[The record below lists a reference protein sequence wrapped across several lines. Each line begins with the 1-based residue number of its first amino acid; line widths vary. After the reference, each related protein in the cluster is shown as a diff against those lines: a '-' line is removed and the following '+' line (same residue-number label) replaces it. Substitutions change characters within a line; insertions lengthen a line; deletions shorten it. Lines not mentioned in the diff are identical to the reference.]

1 MENKRWYDKY
11 EETSKALA
19 LLKDLDKD
27 LQKKFSKDIIDVATA
42 IKNVNKENDEAPVS
56 IGVERVL
63 GLYQS
68 SGHSRR
74 WYDKAPHLKN
84 AIRAVSTLPENDYL
98 NVMEGICSSVKK

>member
-11 EETSKALA
+11 EETSRALG
-19 LLKDLDKD
+19 LLRDLNRD
-27 LQKKFSKDIIDVATA
+27 LQRKFSNDIIDVATA

-56 IGVERVL
+56 IGIERVL

-68 SGHSRR
+68 GMSRR
-74 WYDKAPHLKN
+74 WYDKMPHLRN